1 MNAKATFALG
11 VPSFSVVLTKRI
23 PAASPISDMISARIA
38 ATKRRLLDGGLLR
51 SVEWRRRSGKKDL
64 RGRQAVTSTPIDAFI
79 EARPALARAPL
90 DTERADDI
98 VLVILDE
105 VAITD
110 SDTFRWGEP
119 PHVYKIKAIDGVL
132 QNEETGVRFASEVVL
147 IR

>member
-51 SVEWRRRSGKKDL
+51 SVEWRRRCGKKDL
-64 RGRQAVTSTPIDAFI
+64 RGRQTISTTLLDVFI
-79 EARPALARAPL
+79 ETRPALTRSPL
-90 DTERADDI
+90 DTSRADAI
-98 VLVILDE
+98 VLLILDE

-110 SDTFRWGEP
+110 SDTFRWGE
-119 PHVYKIKAIDGVL
+119 HIYKVSKVDGVVK
-132 QNEETGVRFASEVVL
+132 NEAEGTNFYSEATV